1 MVIARIQLHF
11 PMIVLPPWLPIA
23 PFRLI
28 LQTFSINLPLKNC
41 FGMRSVVFRTVQGM
55 YSHFVCAS
63 PESLVS
69 RSHFPEFLVDTFPI
83 LVHDPVRD
91 PVRYKTPLSG
101 DISALGQ

>member
-1 MVIARIQLHF
+1 
-11 PMIVLPPWLPIA
+11 
-23 PFRLI
+23 
-28 LQTFSINLPLKNC
+28 
-41 FGMRSVVFRTVQGM
+41 M